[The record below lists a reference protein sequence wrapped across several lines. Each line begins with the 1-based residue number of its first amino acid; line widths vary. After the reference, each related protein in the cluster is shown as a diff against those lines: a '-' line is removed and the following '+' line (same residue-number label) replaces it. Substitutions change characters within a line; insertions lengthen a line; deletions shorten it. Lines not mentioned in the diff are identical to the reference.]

1 MSSSNEELTPRYKNV
16 KPLRERPKGIHTK
29 DNEEEPPDDN
39 EEPKEEPK
47 EEPTQEEPTQEE
59 QKIIK
64 KRKTTKKKTTKKKTE
79 EPKDNK
85 EEEPKEEPTQ
95 EEPKEEPT
103 QEEPTQEEPKDETEE
118 RKILEKEKEKK
129 AQEYAEKSL
138 KQMING
144 EDLLTNMQTFME
156 SIRNLPENIF
166 NENIENYAIV
176 LSNTTING
184 EKIFNDVED
193 AKQFINKV
201 RNGGKT
207 SKRYIK
213 PRARIQFKQ
222 EIQKKLQLTPMISR
236 NLKHR
241 TNAVNVYQY

>member
-1 MSSSNEELTPRYKNV
+1 MSSSNEELTPRYKNI
-16 KPLRERPKGIHTK
+16 KPLRERPKGIHT
-29 DNEEEPPDDN
+29 NEEEPKEDN
-39 EEPKEEPK
+39 KEE
-47 EEPTQEEPTQEE
+47 EE
-59 QKIIK
+59 Q
-64 KRKTTKKKTTKKKTE
+64 E
-79 EPKDNK
+79 DNK
-85 EEEPKEEPTQ
+85 EEEPSDNNEEEQ
-95 EEPKEEPT
+95 ENEE
-103 QEEPTQEEPKDETEE
+103 EK
-118 RKILEKEKEKK
+118 RILEREKEKK
-129 AQEYAEKSL
+129 AQEYAEQSL

-144 EDLLTNMQTFME
+144 EDLLTNMETFME

-166 NENIENYAIV
+166 DENFENYAIV

-193 AKQFINKV
+193 AKQFITKI
-201 RNGGKT
+201 RNGVKT

-236 NLKHR
+236 NLKNR

>member
-1 MSSSNEELTPRYKNV
+1 MSNPNEELAPRFKNS
-16 KPLRERPKGIHTK
+16 KPLRERTKGIHTSEEEPNEVRK
-29 DNEEEPPDDN
+29 DNEEE
-39 EEPKEEPK
+39 EPA
-47 EEPTQEEPTQEE
+47 PTDA
-59 QKIIK
+59 
-64 KRKTTKKKTTKKKTE
+64 R
-79 EPKDNK
+79 N
-85 EEEPKEEPTQ
+85 EEEPNEE
-95 EEPKEEPT
+95 EK
-103 QEEPTQEEPKDETEE
+103 
-118 RKILEKEKEKK
+118 RILEREKEKK
-129 AQEYAEKSL
+129 AQEYAENSL

-144 EDLLTNMQTFME
+144 EELLANMEMFME

-166 NENIENYAIV
+166 DENFENYAIV

-193 AKQFINKV
+193 AKQFITKI
-201 RNGGKT
+201 RNGAKT

-236 NLKHR
+236 NLKNR

>member
-1 MSSSNEELTPRYKNV
+1 MSNPNEELTPRYKNV
-16 KPLRERPKGIHTK
+16 KPLNERTKGIHTSDK
-29 DNEEEPPDDN
+29 EEEEPTDKEEEEPDNEEE
-39 EEPKEEPK
+39 
-47 EEPTQEEPTQEE
+47 
-59 QKIIK
+59 
-64 KRKTTKKKTTKKKTE
+64 KR
-79 EPKDNK
+79 
-85 EEEPKEEPTQ
+85 
-95 EEPKEEPT
+95 
-103 QEEPTQEEPKDETEE
+103 
-118 RKILEKEKEKK
+118 ILEKEKEKK

-138 KQMING
+138 NQMING
-144 EDLLTNMQTFME
+144 EELLTNMQTFME

-166 NENIENYAIV
+166 DENIENYAIV

-236 NLKHR
+236 NLKNR

>member
-1 MSSSNEELTPRYKNV
+1 MSSSNTVKLRKKNTKKEEKTEDIKEELAPRYKNI
-16 KPLRERPKGIHTK
+16 KPLSERPKGIHTNEEEPNEEEPAPTDARNEVRK
-29 DNEEEPPDDN
+29 DNEEE
-39 EEPKEEPK
+39 EPA
-47 EEPTQEEPTQEE
+47 PTDA
-59 QKIIK
+59 
-64 KRKTTKKKTTKKKTE
+64 R
-79 EPKDNK
+79 N
-85 EEEPKEEPTQ
+85 EEEPNEE
-95 EEPKEEPT
+95 EK
-103 QEEPTQEEPKDETEE
+103 
-118 RKILEKEKEKK
+118 RILEREKEKK
-129 AQEYAEKSL
+129 AQEYAENSL

-144 EDLLTNMQTFME
+144 EELLANMEMFME

-166 NENIENYAIV
+166 DENFENYAIV

-193 AKQFINKV
+193 AKQFITKI
-201 RNGGKT
+201 RNGAKT

-236 NLKHR
+236 NLKNR

>member
-1 MSSSNEELTPRYKNV
+1 MSDPNEELTPRYKNV
-16 KPLRERPKGIHTK
+16 KTLRERTKGIHTS
-29 DNEEEPPDDN
+29 DNE
-39 EEPKEEPK
+39 
-47 EEPTQEEPTQEE
+47 
-59 QKIIK
+59 
-64 KRKTTKKKTTKKKTE
+64 
-79 EPKDNK
+79 
-85 EEEPKEEPTQ
+85 EEEPKEEEPNE
-95 EEPKEEPT
+95 EEPKTPTDARDEARDDNEE
-103 QEEPTQEEPKDETEE
+103 QEEK
-118 RKILEKEKEKK
+118 RILEKEKEKK

-144 EDLLTNMQTFME
+144 EELLTNMQTFME

-166 NENIENYAIV
+166 DENFENYAIV

-236 NLKHR
+236 NLKNR
-241 TNAVNVYQY
+241 TNAINVYQY

>member
-29 DNEEEPPDDN
+29 DNEEEPTDDN

-47 EEPTQEEPTQEE
+47 EEPTQEEPKEE

-85 EEEPKEEPTQ
+85 E